1 MSNLKVCKRS
11 EILGGVM
18 KDIVKIAKSIGINDE
33 DVECYGRYK
42 AKIRNLKCA
51 PKGKL
56 ILVTAMTPTKSGE
69 GKTTISIGLADAI
82 NSLGKKVSLAL
93 REPSLGPTFG
103 MKGGATG
110 GGNSTIEPADDI
122 NLHFTGDM
130 HAITTANNLLCAN
143 IDNHIYQGNELDIQ
157 KVTFPRCMDLNDRA
171 LREITINEEKLKNN
185 HPRHDSFV
193 ITPASEIMAILCL
206 SENEKDLQKRLGDV
220 IIGENSKGEFVY
232 AKDLKIVKSLM
243 KILKD
248 AMYPN
253 LVQTAEGT
261 PCFVHGGPFANIAQG
276 TNSVIA
282 TKTALTFSDF
292 VVTEAGFGA
301 DLGAEKFFDL
311 KCREAKLDVNVV
323 VLVVTMKAIKEHG
336 LENVLKHIDVLEN
349 VFNKSCVVAFNHFAG
364 DSEKEIEKF
373 KSVCSVPCCVCYP
386 FEQGGKGCVE
396 LSKTV
401 IENMTN
407 SKLKFAY
414 SKSASIKEKIESIAK
429 KVYGAKNVEFSSV
442 AEEKLQKYE
451 HLAKNYEVVI
461 AKSQYALIDEN
472 DKKSK
477 TLKVQD
483 LSLKNGARFVVALC
497 GKINLMPGLPKHP
510 KEG

>member
-1 MSNLKVCKRS
+1 
-11 EILGGVM
+11 M
-18 KDIVKIAKSIGINDE
+18 KDIVEIAKTLGIRGE
-33 DVECYGRYK
+33 DLECYGRYK
-42 AKIRNLKCA
+42 AKIRNLKFA

-69 GKTTISIGLADAI
+69 GKTTVSIGLADAL
-82 NSLGKKVSLAL
+82 SRLGESVSLAL

-110 GGNSTIEPADDI
+110 GGKAVIVPSDDI

-130 HAITTANNLLCAN
+130 HRVTTANNLLCAN
-143 IDNHIYQGNELDIQ
+143 IDNHIYHGNELDIQ
-157 KVTFPRCMDLNDRA
+157 KVVFPRCMDINDRA

-185 HPRHDSFV
+185 HPRKENFV

-206 SENEKDLQKRLGDV
+206 SESEKELEKRLGNI

-232 AKDLKIVKSLM
+232 AKELNVVGSLM

-248 AMYPN
+248 AIYPN

-282 TKTALTFSDF
+282 TKTALSHSDY
-292 VVTEAGFGA
+292 VITEAGFGA

-311 KCREAKLDVNVV
+311 KCRKAKLDVTAV
-323 VLVVTMKAIKEHG
+323 VLVVTMKALKEHG
-336 LENVLKHIDVLEN
+336 RKNLLKHIDTIEK
-349 VFNKSCVVAFNHFAG
+349 VFNKPCVVAINHFAG
-364 DSEKEIEKF
+364 DDEKEIERF
-373 KSVCSVPCCVCYP
+373 KNDCPTPCFICYP
-386 FEQGGKGCVE
+386 FEKGGAGCEEFAKV
-396 LSKTV
+396 LL
-401 IENMTN
+401 ENIKK

-414 SKSASIKEKIESIAK
+414 PLNATIKEKIECVAK
-429 KVYGAKNVEFSSV
+429 NVYGAENVEFSSV
-442 AEEKLQKYE
+442 ASEKLQKYKK
-451 HLAKNYEVVI
+451 HAKNYEVII
-461 AKSQYALIDEN
+461 AKSQYALIDEK
-472 DKKSK
+472 DKTSK

-483 LSLKNGARFVVALC
+483 LQLKNGAGFVVALC

-510 KEG
+510 LG

>member
-1 MSNLKVCKRS
+1 MFYCLLS

-18 KDIVKIAKSIGINDE
+18 KDIVKIAKSIGIKDE

-42 AKIRNLKCA
+42 AKIRSLKFE

-69 GKTTISIGLADAI
+69 GKTTISIGLADALK
-82 NSLGKKVSLAL
+82 SLGKKVSLAL

-110 GGNSTIEPADDI
+110 GGKATVEPSDDI

-130 HAITTANNLLCAN
+130 HAVTTANNLLCAN

-157 KVTFPRCMDLNDRA
+157 KVTFPRCMDMNDRA
-171 LREITINEEKLKNN
+171 LREITVNEEKLKNN

-206 SENEKDLQKRLGDV
+206 SENEKDLRKRLGDI
-220 IIGENSKGEFVY
+220 IIGENSRGEFVF
-232 AKDLKIVKSLM
+232 AKDLNIVNSLM

-248 AMYPN
+248 AIYPN

-282 TKTALTFSDF
+282 TKTALTYSDF

-311 KCREAKLDVNVV
+311 KCREAKLDADIV
-323 VLVVTMKAIKEHG
+323 VLVVTMKALKEHG
-336 LENVLKHIDVLEN
+336 LENVSKHIDTIKN
-349 VFNKSCVVAFNHFAG
+349 VFNKSCVVAVNHFAG

-373 KSVCSVPCCVCYP
+373 KSVCPVPCCVCYP

-442 AEEKLQKYE
+442 AEEILQKYE
-451 HLAKNYEVVI
+451 CLAKNYEVVI

-472 DKKSK
+472 DKESK

-510 KEG
+510 KDG

>member
-42 AKIRNLKCA
+42 AKIRNLKCV

-206 SENEKDLQKRLGDV
+206 KMKRTCK
-220 IIGENSKGEFVY
+220 KG
-232 AKDLKIVKSLM
+232 L
-243 KILKD
+243 
-248 AMYPN
+248 
-253 LVQTAEGT
+253 
-261 PCFVHGGPFANIAQG
+261 
-276 TNSVIA
+276 A
-282 TKTALTFSDF
+282 TS
-292 VVTEAGFGA
+292 
-301 DLGAEKFFDL
+301 
-311 KCREAKLDVNVV
+311 
-323 VLVVTMKAIKEHG
+323 
-336 LENVLKHIDVLEN
+336 
-349 VFNKSCVVAFNHFAG
+349 
-364 DSEKEIEKF
+364 
-373 KSVCSVPCCVCYP
+373 
-386 FEQGGKGCVE
+386 
-396 LSKTV
+396 
-401 IENMTN
+401 
-407 SKLKFAY
+407 
-414 SKSASIKEKIESIAK
+414 
-429 KVYGAKNVEFSSV
+429 
-442 AEEKLQKYE
+442 
-451 HLAKNYEVVI
+451 
-461 AKSQYALIDEN
+461 
-472 DKKSK
+472 
-477 TLKVQD
+477 
-483 LSLKNGARFVVALC
+483 
-497 GKINLMPGLPKHP
+497 
-510 KEG
+510 